1 MIIIFLMLNYG
12 ILMLLSI
19 VFHKKSL
26 PVCGAGI
33 TKTAEMGIFSTA
45 VFTLRQGYFKG
56 IWYFCFI
63 IFINDFKLTGG

>member
-1 MIIIFLMLNYG
+1 
-12 ILMLLSI
+12 MLLSI

-45 VFTLRQGYFKG
+45 VFTLRQGWHFKG
-56 IWYFCFI
+56 I
-63 IFINDFKLTGG
+63 